1 MTAEEDG
8 SVVHPLLSEPWFLV
22 AGAIGAETLAA
33 LMLRASDGFTRALPT
48 LTALAAFAAA
58 FYLVSLALVDL
69 PVSSVYP
76 VWAGGGTAA
85 VAVLGVVALGERA
98 HVLKVTGI
106 VLVVAG
112 IVTLN
117 LATTAAA

>member
-1 MTAEEDG
+1 M
-8 SVVHPLLSEPWFLV
+8 HPLLSEAWLLV
-22 AGAIGAETLAA
+22 GGAIGAETLAA

-48 LTALAAFAAA
+48 LAALAAFATA
-58 FYLVSLALVDL
+58 FYLVSLALVEL

-85 VAVLGVVALGERA
+85 VALLGVAALGERA

-117 LATTAAA
+117 LATSTVA

>member
-1 MTAEEDG
+1 MHA
-8 SVVHPLLSEPWFLV
+8 PLTEAWMLV
-22 AGAIGAETLAA
+22 GGAIGAETLAA

-48 LTALAAFAAA
+48 LAALGAFAAA

-85 VAVLGVVALGERA
+85 VALLGVIALGERA
-98 HVLKVTGI
+98 HVLKAIGI